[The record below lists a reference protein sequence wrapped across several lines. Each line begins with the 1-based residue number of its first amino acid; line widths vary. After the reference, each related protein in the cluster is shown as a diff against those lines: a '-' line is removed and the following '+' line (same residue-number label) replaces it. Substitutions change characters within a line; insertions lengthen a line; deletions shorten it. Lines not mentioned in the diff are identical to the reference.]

1 MSVKD
6 ILVHVDGG
14 EGDKATIAAAVAI
27 ARRSGARL
35 TGLFARAENF
45 GPSLVARQP
54 SDQCKEAAAAARA
67 AVETACQQAGLTSR
81 WWLIPHGGASDLI
94 SEVLFC
100 CYYVD
105 LAIIGQDAARGVHVQ
120 DSFAEDLILK
130 SGRPVLMI
138 PKDFAGPDV
147 GTRVAVGWRSGR
159 EAARAV
165 ADSLP
170 FLETA
175 EMVKVVAVGP
185 RTHGPDHLPPVNVIE
200 HLSAHGIRA
209 DGEQLEIE
217 GLGVMDALLSR
228 AYDHDANLLVV
239 GAHGGYVLPLGR
251 GSATRH
257 LLRHAQLPVM
267 FSH

>member
-27 ARRSGARL
+27 AVRFGARL
-35 TGLFARAENF
+35 TGLFARTENS

-54 SDQCKEAAAAARA
+54 SDQFKAAAASAQA
-67 AVETACQQAGLTSR
+67 AVEAACRQAGLVSR
-81 WWLIPHGGASDLI
+81 WWLIPHGGVSDLI

-100 CYYVD
+100 GYYAD
-105 LAIIGQDAARGVHVQ
+105 LVIIGQDAAKGVHVH
-120 DSFAEDLILK
+120 DSFAEALILK

-138 PKDFAGPDV
+138 PKDYTGTTV
-147 GTRVAVGWRSGR
+147 GARVALGWRAGR

-170 FLETA
+170 FLESA
-175 EMVKVVAVGP
+175 DMVKVVAVGP
-185 RTHGPDHLPPVNVIE
+185 RTHAPDYLPPVNVVE
-200 HLSAHGIRA
+200 HLSAHGIQA
-209 DGEQLEIE
+209 EGEQLEIE

-228 AYDHDANLLVV
+228 AYDHNADLLVV